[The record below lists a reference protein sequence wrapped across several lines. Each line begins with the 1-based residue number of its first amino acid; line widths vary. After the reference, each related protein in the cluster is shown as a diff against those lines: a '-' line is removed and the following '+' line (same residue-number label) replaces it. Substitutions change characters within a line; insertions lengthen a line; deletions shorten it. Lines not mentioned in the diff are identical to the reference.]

1 MLRVLS
7 QSIASVGTAVAVA
20 LLSITVANGG
30 SASDN
35 TSPKWD
41 EVFAQVLGDQTAAS
55 KQNDWRDFS
64 ALGYAKPRRS
74 DAAAVPWVPPQQ
86 MPAVDGI
93 NGKIAGYGGGEN
105 GSNGFYGTSGSL
117 SVPLAQQWGLQL
129 DGNLGSDS
137 GIGYY
142 SGAAHLF
149 WRDPSIGLL
158 GAYVSYSRNNGIDSA
173 VLGHISENTARYAA
187 EGEYYLDRWSFG
199 GLVGAETVRINSGV
213 PLPSVPNRFFDDVWA
228 SYYVTDNFELYA
240 GHAYTF
246 GTHFLT
252 LGSEYG
258 LALGGG
264 RMASLF
270 ANGWIGERG
279 DNGALAGLRIYF
291 GQRDKS
297 LKDRHRQDDPTVRP
311 VSPDRCDPT
320 FSEFGKEVVSLD
332 GKHVAFCRTAF

>member
-1 MLRVLS
+1 M
-7 QSIASVGTAVAVA
+7 TC
-20 LLSITVANGG
+20 
-30 SASDN
+30 
-35 TSPKWD
+35 
-41 EVFAQVLGDQTAAS
+41 
-55 KQNDWRDFS
+55 
-64 ALGYAKPRRS
+64 
-74 DAAAVPWVPPQQ
+74 
-86 MPAVDGI
+86 
-93 NGKIAGYGGGEN
+93 
-105 GSNGFYGTSGSL
+105 
-117 SVPLAQQWGLQL
+117 
-129 DGNLGSDS
+129 
-137 GIGYY
+137 
-142 SGAAHLF
+142 
-149 WRDPSIGLL
+149 
-158 GAYVSYSRNNGIDSA
+158 
-173 VLGHISENTARYAA
+173 
-187 EGEYYLDRWSFG
+187 
-199 GLVGAETVRINSGV
+199 
-213 PLPSVPNRFFDDVWA
+213 
-228 SYYVTDNFELYA
+228 TDNFELYA